1 MARPYNLRGAQ
12 ILRRGKEGE
21 KGGGGEWGER
31 FDILR
36 TFFITKGD
44 TSFFVNFAPF
54 TRDRILAN

>member
-12 ILRRGKEGE
+12 ILKRGKEGE

-36 TFFITKGD
+36 TFFITKRD

>member
-12 ILRRGKEGE
+12 ILKRGKEGE
-21 KGGGGEWGER
+21 KRGGEWGER

-44 TSFFVNFAPF
+44 TSFFVNFARLPG
-54 TRDRILAN
+54 IES

>member
-21 KGGGGEWGER
+21 KGGGWGER

-44 TSFFVNFAPF
+44 TSFFVNFP
-54 TRDRILAN
+54 RLPGIES

>member
-12 ILRRGKEGE
+12 ILKRGRREK
-21 KGGGGEWGER
+21 KGGGGKWGEG

>member
-1 MARPYNLRGAQ
+1 MARPYNLRGEG
-12 ILRRGKEGE
+12 RREK
-21 KGGGGEWGER
+21 KGGGWGER